1 MAAMAQP
8 RTETAGRV
16 PHSFF
21 RVLRAVLRIA
31 LYALLIVAVLV
42 VGSLGIW
49 GQGKVET
56 GVGEMSR
63 LEAARVY
70 LHLMGQK
77 PAWPCWSG
85 YVIVPMTGSVT
96 IPLSHV
102 QSAVGGEESWVDVP
116 SAIRRQVVSMLRDVF
131 HTGQGVVCTFP
142 APEDW
147 TPELIGP

>member
-1 MAAMAQP
+1 MAQP

-31 LYALLIVAVLV
+31 LYALLIIAVLV

-63 LEAARVY
+63 LEAVRIY
-70 LHLMGQK
+70 LHLMNQQ
-77 PAWPCWSG
+77 PVWPCRMG
-85 YVIVPMTGSVT
+85 YLMGILGTTLVPLQH
-96 IPLSHV
+96 II
-102 QSAVGGEESWVDVP
+102 SAVRRDEDWSEIPRDAWEQILRLADGVLHRTVSCALPRP
-116 SAIRRQVVSMLRDVF
+116 S
-131 HTGQGVVCTFP
+131 
-142 APEDW
+142 DW